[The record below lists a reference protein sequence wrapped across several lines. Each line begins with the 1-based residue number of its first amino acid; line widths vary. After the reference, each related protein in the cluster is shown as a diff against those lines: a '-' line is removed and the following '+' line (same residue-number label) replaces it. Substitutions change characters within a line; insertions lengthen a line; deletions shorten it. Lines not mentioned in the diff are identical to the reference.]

1 METRNLFDYL
11 PRTLLSICL
20 KIQNARKISHSRLM
34 LRSCQTILGN
44 SINGNESFL
53 TNDLNVNLHRKMNA
67 KEDKADREIEEEM
80 SPFLNFRLNMCF
92 SLCAPGILLSWWL
105 LQTKHEITSS
115 SFLSSCAL
123 EEASTIKCW
132 NCMVICL

>member
-1 METRNLFDYL
+1 
-11 PRTLLSICL
+11 
-20 KIQNARKISHSRLM
+20 M

-80 SPFLNFRLNMCF
+80 SRILNFKLNMCF
-92 SLCAPGILLSWWL
+92 SLRAPGMNAAWHPLV
-105 LQTKHEITSS
+105 
-115 SFLSSCAL
+115 
-123 EEASTIKCW
+123 
-132 NCMVICL
+132 MVAIAN